1 MEVKQIYTM
10 LYDWEM
16 ELTGGAQYDDE
27 NPAPAWIIKE
37 DLSNIVD
44 VGTKLLD
51 AGSVTEAG
59 EKWRDNFVRSM
70 IDRIGRMVFVD
81 RPYTRIFPDLR
92 RDSWEYGSIMT
103 KSWFKRFKA
112 KPNPSWGL
120 TAGQVVEQFKFEPPE
135 VMNLFYNAKDAW
147 QIDCS
152 FADEQLREAFTS
164 PREMDR
170 FLSGIRSAVERSFND
185 KMDLIASRTL
195 NGLVA
200 EKLNAGKG
208 VIDVLAM
215 YNANLAQADQ
225 ITAEQART
233 NKGFLQ
239 YLAYTVLLY
248 KRRMAVGSGW
258 FQLCT
263 ESGYEMQTS
272 ENRLR
277 FALHSDFAEAL
288 RVFLESEVYHNEM
301 VKIGSYD
308 SVPCWQTS
316 GSVGGETDNGFD
328 FDATSRIYADLPSD
342 NTTSVNRI
350 GIIGIMWD
358 VDAIAICNENRRVT
372 SAYNANGEYFT
383 NFYKCETHSIID
395 TMENAVV
402 FVVGTGAVPTITIS
416 GTATCAEDATSS
428 LTATTTNPSS
438 GLTVTW
444 KSDNTDIAMVSSGT
458 VTGVAA
464 GKCNITASITVNGT
478 TYTDA
483 KEFTVTAKN

>member
-1 MEVKQIYTM
+1 MEVKQIYQM

-16 ELTGGAQYDDE
+16 EVTGGAQYDDE
-27 NPAPAWIIKE
+27 TPAPAWIIKE

-51 AGSVTEAG
+51 QSSVTTAG

-81 RPYTRIFPDLR
+81 RVYTRIFPDLR

-103 KSWFKRFKA
+103 KSRVKRFRA
-112 KPNPSWGL
+112 KVNPSWTL
-120 TAGQVVEQFKFEPPE
+120 TAGQVVEQFAFEPPE
-135 VMNLFYNAKDAW
+135 VMTLFYNAKDAW

-152 FADEQLREAFTS
+152 FADIQLREAFTS

-170 FLSGIRSAVERSFND
+170 FLSMIRGGIERSFNE

-195 NGLVA
+195 NGVIA

-208 VIDVLAM
+208 VIDVLAL
-215 YNANLAQADQ
+215 YNATLAQADQ

-233 NKGFLQ
+233 DKGFLR
-239 YLAYTVLLY
+239 YLAYTVLLT
-248 KRRMAVGSGW
+248 KRRMAAGSGW
-258 FQLCT
+258 YQLAD
-263 ESGYEMQTS
+263 EAGYEMQTPAD
-272 ENRLR
+272 RLR

-288 RVFLESEVYHNEM
+288 RVFLESDTYHNEM

-316 GSVGGETDNGFD
+316 GSVGGETDTGFD
-328 FDATSRIYADLPSD
+328 FDASSRIYAKLPSD
-342 NTTSVNRI
+342 NTQTVNRI

-358 VDAIAICNENRRVT
+358 WDACAICNENRRVT
-372 SAYNANGEYFT
+372 SAYNANGEYWT

-395 TMENAVV
+395 MMENSVV

-416 GTATCAEDATSS
+416 GTATCAEDATSA

-438 GLTVTW
+438 GLTVAW
-444 KSDNTDIAMVSSGT
+444 SSDNTDIATVSSGT